1 MPALEALGAIVVGLA
16 GGYLLH
22 QRYSKHASPLQS
34 LIQMALALAWIL
46 AALATILTGFY
57 AAGMLMLA
65 LFSYFFLG
73 NYKNVRESDLQTNQR
88 SWRRSLSNF
97 NPFGFENRR

>member
-1 MPALEALGAIVVGLA
+1 MPALEALGAIVAGLA

-34 LIQMALALAWIL
+34 IIQMALALTWIL
-46 AALATILTGFY
+46 AALVTIITGFY
-57 AAGMLMLA
+57 GAGIIMLA
-65 LFSYFFLG
+65 LFFYFFLG
-73 NYKNVRESDLQTNQR
+73 NYKNVRESDLQTNPR

-97 NPFGFENRR
+97 NPFGMENRR

>member
-1 MPALEALGAIVVGLA
+1 MPALEALGAIAVGLG

-22 QRYSKHASPLQS
+22 KRYSKHASPLQS
-34 LIQMALALAWIL
+34 LIQMLLALAWIL
-46 AALATILTGFY
+46 AALASILTGFY

-73 NYKNVRESDLQTNQR
+73 NAKNVRESDLQTNPR
-88 SWRRSLSNF
+88 SWRQSLSNF
-97 NPFGFENRR
+97 DPFGMDNRR